1 MPRPKVRLMRNAR
14 EKTEK
19 TAKTAIVKKVSSGFV
34 AAILLGAIAG
44 CSELPNSYE
53 ARLADYLTETGA
65 KMYGAYWC
73 PHCAAQKDYFGGAAS
88 RIPYVECDPKGLGV
102 QVELCDSVGI
112 EAYPTWIIK
121 GEYYLGAQPLG
132 ELAKLSGFESPTD

>member
-1 MPRPKVRLMRNAR
+1 MPRTKVRLMRNAF
-14 EKTEK
+14 EKMK
-19 TAKTAIVKKVSSGFV
+19 KMAIVKKVSSGLMAV
-34 AAILLGAIAG
+34 ILLGAVAG

-53 ARLADYLTETGA
+53 ARLADYLTETDA

-88 RIPYVECDPKGLGV
+88 RIPYIECDPAGFDA

-132 ELAKLSGFESPTD
+132 ELATLSGFDSAAD